1 MGKMMLLVRYK
12 AKPDTR
18 ESFMKEV
25 MSSGVLGKIREEDGC
40 VSYDYYYDV
49 AEPEEILL
57 VEEWQ
62 SEEQQK
68 QHLQTE
74 HMKILKAIKEKY
86 VLETSVRKIMV

>member
-12 AKPDTR
+12 TKPDTR

-40 VSYDYYYDV
+40 VSYDYYHDV